1 MAKEK
6 NASIVDEWLDEDNLE
21 LLECW
26 ARDGYTLAD
35 IADRIGIHR
44 ATLDHWRKTYPEI
57 AVALKRG
64 REIIDYKVENA
75 LLKSALGYKTKEV
88 KVTTLMRFG
97 KVIETTKEVTHKEQ
111 APNVSA
117 INMWLCNRLPDK
129 WKKNRDQIINL
140 DDEDTSIQVTVTR
153 ANSANIEGVKRQPK
167 TTNQEDEIDEEWQDE
182 MNTSIEISRRNQE
195 EATNTNKNTSS
206 KDSNKNRKTSSQESE
221 PKSSLDEWP
230 DDWED
235 TEDEDEE

>member
-1 MAKEK
+1 MAREK

-35 IADRIGIHR
+35 IAERIGIHR

-64 REIIDYKVENA
+64 RELIDYKVENA
-75 LLKSALGYKTKEV
+75 LLKAALGYKTKEV
-88 KVTTLMRFG
+88 KVITLMRFG
-97 KVIETTKEVTHKEQ
+97 KVIETTKEVLSKEQ
-111 APNVSA
+111 APSVPA

-129 WKKNRDQIINL
+129 WKKNRDQIIDLN
-140 DDEDTSIQVTVTR
+140 DEDTSIQVTVTR
-153 ANSANIEGVKRQPK
+153 ANSANIEGVKQQPK
-167 TTNQEDEIDEEWQDE
+167 TTNQEDDTDEEWQDE
-182 MNTSIEISRRNQE
+182 MNTSIEISRRHQD
-195 EATNTNKNTSS
+195 EATTIAKNTIP
-206 KDSNKNRKTSSQESE
+206 KDSNKKTKASAQETAT
-221 PKSSLDEWP
+221 KTSLDEWP

-235 TEDEDEE
+235 ED

>member
-1 MAKEK
+1 MAKK

-35 IADRIGIHR
+35 IADRIGINR

-57 AVALKRG
+57 ALALKKG

-75 LLKSALGYKTKEV
+75 LLKSALGYKAKEV

-129 WKKNRDQIINL
+129 WKKNRDQIIDL
-140 DDEDTSIQVTVTR
+140 DDKDTSIQVTVTR
-153 ANSANIEGVKRQPK
+153 ANSSNIEGVKQQPK
-167 TTNQEDEIDEEWQDE
+167 APNNEDEIDKEWQDE
-182 MNTSIEISRRNQE
+182 MNTSIEISRKPEN
-195 EATNTNKNTSS
+195 ATTAPAKSIDS
-206 KDSNKNRKTSSQESE
+206 KGSNKKRKASFQESE
-221 PKSSLDEWP
+221 PEIDLDEWP

-235 TEDEDEE
+235 DDL

>member
-1 MAKEK
+1 MAERK
-6 NASIVDEWLDEDNLE
+6 NAGIVDEWLDEDNLE

-26 ARDGYTLAD
+26 SRDGYTLQD
-35 IADRIGIHR
+35 IAERIGINR
-44 ATLDHWRKTYPEI
+44 ATLDQWRKVYPEI
-57 AVALKRG
+57 ALALKRG

-111 APNVSA
+111 APSVSA
-117 INMWLCNRLPDK
+117 ISMWLCNRLPDK
-129 WKKNRDQIINL
+129 WKKNRDQIIDL

-153 ANSANIEGVKRQPK
+153 AKDSNGVKHQPK
-167 TTNQEDEIDEEWQDE
+167 PRSAEDSDDEIDEEWQDE

-195 EATNTNKNTSS
+195 EAATANKNKSS
-206 KDSNKNRKTSSQESE
+206 KGIKGKQNPSAQE
-221 PKSSLDEWP
+221 SSLDYWP

-235 TEDEDEE
+235 DDL